1 MTPLKR
7 VYSAFLSKIL
17 EDEWQQW
24 TMEEIEAD
32 MAEILD
38 AAIVRFKFPR
48 VCLKHDEKKFFDDL
62 DIIEIQI
69 IATYMKCE
77 WLNRNI
83 MTWENV
89 KPLYEER
96 DFSQANLLDKLNATL
111 EAERYNALQLES
123 IYYRSV
129 KGRPFR
135 YRRLAG
141 RPVPY
146 LDPPPKPDYYPHH
159 RPHPDSKPHPHP
171 HHGKKEHERFDC

>member
-7 VYSAFLSKIL
+7 VYAAFLSKIL
-17 EDEWQQW
+17 EDEWQHW

-32 MAEILD
+32 LIEILD

-48 VCLKHDEKKFFDDL
+48 VSLEHDKESFFNEL
-62 DIIEIQI
+62 GTIEIQI
-69 IATYMKCE
+69 LASYMKCE

-96 DFSQANLLDKLNATL
+96 DFSQANLLDKLTSAL
-111 EAERYNALQLES
+111 ESERSNALQLES

-129 KGRPFR
+129 KGKPFE
-135 YRRLAG
+135 YRKLAG
-141 RPVPY
+141 Y
-146 LDPPPKPDYYPHH
+146 NND
-159 RPHPDSKPHPHP
+159 
-171 HHGKKEHERFDC
+171 